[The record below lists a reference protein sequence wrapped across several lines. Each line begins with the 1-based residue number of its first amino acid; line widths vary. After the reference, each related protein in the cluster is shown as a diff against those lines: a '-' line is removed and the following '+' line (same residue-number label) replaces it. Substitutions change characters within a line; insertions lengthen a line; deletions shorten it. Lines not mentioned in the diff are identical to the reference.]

1 MTNSPVG
8 GAVFKVIRKNIWF
21 TLLLLLSIFGVV
33 FFTLVPPQILRK
45 IIDDCLV
52 PGVPLGLITLA
63 FVYLAASILNSLF
76 EFIKGAV
83 LTVLGQRITMEI
95 QSSMMEKLSRLSA
108 AYFSDHDPG
117 TVVSRF
123 TNDVD
128 TINSLFSNGI
138 IGIAVDC
145 FKIIGILIS
154 VWMFSGTLGVV
165 ILASIPIIFFI
176 TRAFQKRMLSAELE
190 NRRLVAKVNNLIA
203 ESLANVRMIK
213 AFSKEKYMEEKYS
226 HSLLENYRTVEKVN
240 QYDSVFAPI
249 IVLLKGI
256 LIVFVVMASS
266 KQLNFLG
273 ISLGMVAASI
283 DLIGNIF
290 LPIEHLGMEL
300 QSIQSAISG
309 IQKVNEFFH
318 SPDQSEQD
326 EDLPLPLAQNK
337 PVKGEG
343 ESLAQINAGKPDE
356 TLSQSLRQS
365 KCGKQG
371 EVLPQP
377 FKQGGLDLEFRQL
390 TFAYGRGPKVLDGI
404 SLTIPFG
411 QKITFV
417 GRTGVG
423 KSTLFRLILG
433 LLEPQS
439 GQVTLSGVSLHR
451 IPNRE
456 KRNLFGYVD
465 QTFHLIPGTAADQ
478 ISLKDPAITRK
489 QVEGALEFVG
499 LLEEVRELPQGLD
512 TVLYSESVFSQGQKQ
527 LLAIARAIVTDPP
540 ILLLDEITAN
550 MDSITEEQVVSVLGK
565 AGACRTILSISHRL
579 SSMLSCDQVV
589 ILEKGKIRNSG
600 IPEELI
606 QKDPWY
612 RSRLEL
618 ERLTWD

>member
-1 MTNSPVG
+1 MTNSPVRK
-8 GAVFKVIRKNIWF
+8 AALKVIRKNIWF

-52 PGVPLGLITLA
+52 PGVPLGLMTLA
-63 FVYLAASILNSLF
+63 FGYLAASILNSLF

-95 QSSMMEKLSRLSA
+95 QSSMMEKLSHLSA

-165 ILASIPIIFFI
+165 ILASVPIIFFI

-190 NRRLVAKVNNLIA
+190 NRRLVAKVNHLIA

-309 IQKVNEFFH
+309 IQKVNEFFQ

-365 KCGKQG
+365 KCGKQD
-371 EVLPQP
+371 EDLLQP

-423 KSTLFRLILG
+423 KSTLFKLILG

-439 GQVTLSGVSLHR
+439 GQATLSGVSLHR

-478 ISLKDPAITRK
+478 ISLKDPAITRR

-512 TVLYSESVFSQGQKQ
+512 TALCNDSMFSQGQKQ

-565 AGACRTILSISHRL
+565 AGASRTILSISHRL

-606 QKDPWY
+606 QNDPWY